1 METRF
6 ENERVSGPAGFRLS
20 APFASMGDQPEA
32 IDAVCRGFEQGAAR
46 EILQGVTGSG
56 KTFTMANVIARL
68 QKPTL
73 VISHNKTLA
82 AQLYAE
88 LKGFFPDNAVEYFIS
103 YYDYYQPE
111 AYIPQ
116 TDTYIEKDASINE
129 DLERF
134 RLAASHAL
142 LGRRDTIIVASVSCI
157 YGLLSPEDYRGLMI
171 SLHEG
176 QEIVREDLMAQLTEI
191 QYTRNDYEPKPGVFR
206 VRGDVLDIFPSY
218 STEGIRV
225 SFFGDEIESLK
236 SINAVTG
243 RVAGSMPSCL
253 LSPAKQFVMPKSQ
266 LMGGV
271 ERIKEELR
279 ERLAEL
285 DRDGKLLEGQRLRQ
299 RTEYDLAMLA
309 EMGYCTGIENYSAP
323 LAGRAAGVPPP
334 TLIDYFGGD
343 FLCIIDESHVTLP
356 QIRAMYNGDQARKQ
370 ILVDN
375 GFRLVLRPTD
385 DYEGMVQMQTF
396 APGGLSR
403 VPEEDYAYYEGLAG
417 YMELDGIEGIPDDV
431 YHSVLAE
438 NGIGLLLG
446 IEAYWHGMIASAP
459 ASSARLMFNLVY
471 ERMMHPSLDYEG
483 FEEIRQEELENFGE
497 ESYLTKLM
505 KTDWS
510 RQLGMKVDSLMGNVM
525 YGRREATVEDLDR
538 MSLDDMASMY
548 RKLYSN
554 PDGMT
559 CVICGSF
566 DPDSL
571 LAAAVPLFGTM
582 ESAGSPNAM
591 GESHFSL
598 PSQKRMLEFPQVNDS
613 QISFDYLQFGHY
625 EPSLKN
631 TLKLKLV
638 RDVIRDRLITV
649 LRERESLVYSP
660 YISLYSK
667 VFDDGIYYFDINAA
681 VSPENTAKAIEVI
694 DTILEDLQ
702 KNKIS
707 RKELSTL
714 QRTFIV
720 NKRNH
725 LEEESTTNWKN
736 YLVDEIKLG
745 EKLEDIEEYERVLG
759 SISPA
764 ELREAF
770 REYIDRDRFIILS
783 LGEFNMD

>member
-20 APFASMGDQPEA
+20 APFAPMGDQPEA

-375 GFRLVLRPTD
+375 GFRLPSAKDNRPLTFQEFDERVGRILYVSATPGPHERAVSTVTAQQVIRPT
-385 DYEGMVQMQTF
+385 
-396 APGGLSR
+396 GLLDPVVEVR
-403 VPEEDYAYYEGLAG
+403 PLAG
-417 YMELDGIEGIPDDV
+417 QIDD
-431 YHSVLAE
+431 L
-438 NGIGLLLG
+438 I
-446 IEAYWHGMIASAP
+446 
-459 ASSARLMFNLVY
+459 
-471 ERMMHPSLDYEG
+471 
-483 FEEIRQEELENFGE
+483 EEIRANAERGGRTLVAA
-497 ESYLTKLM
+497 LTK
-505 KTDWS
+505 
-510 RQLGMKVDSLMGNVM
+510 R
-525 YGRREATVEDLDR
+525 ACEDLSQYLADIGIR
-538 MSLDDMASMY
+538 AEWLHSDIDAIGRVDILGRLRRGDFDALIGVNLLREGLDLPEVTRVAILDADKEGFLRSETSLIQTAG
-548 RKLYSN
+548 RCARNVEGKVILYADIETPAIKAVLDVTREHRAKQEAYN
-554 PDGMT
+554 AAHGIIPHTVRRAINEDLTAEDTPGGAAPPT
-559 CVICGSF
+559 PGQ
-566 DPDSL
+566 PRHGKGRHAPPKKPAPTSL
-571 LAAAVPLFGTM
+571 VAESGLVKEDLLEALSRLEAEMRQAAEA
-582 ESAGSPNAM
+582 
-591 GESHFSL
+591 
-598 PSQKRMLEFPQVNDS
+598 LEFERAA
-613 QISFDYLQFGHY
+613 L
-625 EPSLKN
+625 L
-631 TLKLKLV
+631 
-638 RDVIRDRLITV
+638 RDE
-649 LRERESLVYSP
+649 LRAL
-660 YISLYSK
+660 
-667 VFDDGIYYFDINAA
+667 
-681 VSPENTAKAIEVI
+681 
-694 DTILEDLQ
+694 
-702 KNKIS
+702 
-707 RKELSTL
+707 RKEHGL
-714 QRTFIV
+714 
-720 NKRNH
+720 
-725 LEEESTTNWKN
+725 
-736 YLVDEIKLG
+736 
-745 EKLEDIEEYERVLG
+745 
-759 SISPA
+759 
-764 ELREAF
+764 
-770 REYIDRDRFIILS
+770 
-783 LGEFNMD
+783 